1 MKHRKLKA
9 IYLGLH
15 NGIATWRCKSCKT
28 IFQRGD
34 RRTVAFCNGDERF
47 YPEWDLEKEVKC
59 MKNSRRNL
67 KCEEV
72 KN

>member
-47 YPEWDLEKEVKC
+47 YPE
-59 MKNSRRNL
+59 
-67 KCEEV
+67 
-72 KN
+72 